1 MKKYKINTSYC
12 WYETLEGTK
21 IVKMYFI
28 NYVPFTFDEIDTV
41 ACEDPEVI
49 VQANGNK
56 VYTEEQLYKY
66 HSYLAEEEC
75 SPLLFDMDSLIENT
89 QDLPIDNL

>member
-49 VQANGNK
+49 VQANGN
-56 VYTEEQLYKY
+56 
-66 HSYLAEEEC
+66 
-75 SPLLFDMDSLIENT
+75 
-89 QDLPIDNL
+89 